1 MTLVANLQ
9 SFVLFSG
16 TTTQRKSV
24 FKTHFFSV
32 SGYCRL
38 PSLGKN
44 DKNGYNVSLALKPVS
59 VSRGNKEQLKFIIIA
74 YDM

>member
-1 MTLVANLQ
+1 MMSLIANLQ
-9 SFVLFSG
+9 SFVLFFWY
-16 TTTQRKSV
+16 TTQRKSV
-24 FKTHFFSV
+24 FKNHFFSV

-59 VSRGNKEQLKFIIIA
+59 VSRGQRTIKVYYNGI
-74 YDM
+74 